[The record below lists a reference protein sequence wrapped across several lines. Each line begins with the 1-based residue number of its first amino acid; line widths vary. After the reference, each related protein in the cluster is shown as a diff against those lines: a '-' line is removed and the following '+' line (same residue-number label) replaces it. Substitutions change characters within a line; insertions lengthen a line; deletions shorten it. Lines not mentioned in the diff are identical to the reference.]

1 MQTSSVLYAS
11 PIGSISLISSAGALR
26 KLSMEG
32 QKGGEMA
39 PNRGSCPVLDRARR
53 QLDLYFA
60 GKLTAFD
67 LPLAEEGT
75 PFQRQ
80 VWAMLRTI
88 PYGKTTS
95 YAWLASAIGAPR
107 AVRAVGAA
115 NGRNPIGIITP
126 CHRVIG
132 ANGSLTGYAGGLE
145 RKRALLQLE
154 GALERG
160 FV

>member
-1 MQTSSVLYAS
+1 MHRNSALYAS
-11 PIGSISLISSAGALR
+11 PIGSISLISSEGALR
-26 KLSMEG
+26 KLSIEG

-39 PNRGSCPVLDRARR
+39 PESGKCSVLDEARR

-60 GKLTAFD
+60 GKLTAFNV
-67 LPLAEEGT
+67 PLAEEGT
-75 PFQRQ
+75 LFQRR
-80 VWAMLRTI
+80 VWEALRTI
-88 PYGKTTS
+88 PYGTTTS
-95 YAWLASAIGAPR
+95 YTWLANAIGSPL

-132 ANGSLTGYAGGLE
+132 ANGSLTGYAGGLD

-154 GALERG
+154 GALEKG
-160 FV
+160 LV